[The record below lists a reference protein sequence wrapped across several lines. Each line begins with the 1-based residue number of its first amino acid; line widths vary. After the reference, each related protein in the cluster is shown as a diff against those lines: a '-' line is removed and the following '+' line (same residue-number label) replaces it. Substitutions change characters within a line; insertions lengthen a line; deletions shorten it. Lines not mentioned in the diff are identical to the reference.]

1 MSTVKIKVSELGR
14 SDLALLVTDGQRDA
28 WVPFSQI
35 EEIEEEPT
43 GQMGLMAV
51 TAIVI
56 PDWLAREKGLEPLQQ
71 DDDTMDLFGDAS

>member
-1 MSTVKIKVSELGR
+1 MIAVKIKVSELGR
-14 SDLALLVTDGQRDA
+14 SDLALLVTDGQREA

-43 GQMGLMAV
+43 GPLRLVAV

-56 PDWLAREKGLEPLQQ
+56 PDWLAKEKGLEPLQQ
-71 DDDTMDLFGDAS
+71 DDDTLDLFGDAS